1 MAIANA
7 PSAPILTAD
16 GIPLRV
22 SLRRSMRRSKLRA
35 LALVL
40 PAFLFLVIVF
50 ILPIGNLLT
59 RSVDDALINHQLP
72 LTFSLIETWDRD
84 QQSLP
89 EEALFES
96 VYLDLTTINKF
107 LIANNT
113 GANVDVSDSAW
124 WLKIPPKGPYK
135 DSIVQINPR
144 WGEASAWQPLKQLVD
159 KSLAHRGTEKEKR
172 NVKQRAAFDLC
183 SELTPLNNAS
193 CRTLFKALETW
204 DGQSAPDESLFAALY
219 KDLNSAQKILSG
231 KSSTRMNYEEPGWK
245 GIIRTSLRKFKT
257 IEGPPYRDAMIKAN
271 KGWGEV
277 RFWQSLVL
285 MKDART
291 MGYYLNAFDRRYDVD
306 KNIILRSEER
316 RVYVMLWWRTL
327 ILSLIVTVGCL
338 VLSYPVAHLLAT
350 LPLRY
355 SNLLM
360 ICVLMPFWTSLL
372 VRIVSW
378 MVMLQQEGVI
388 NDALVWTRLISDENR
403 LPMMYNFTGTVIVMI
418 QILLPF
424 MILPIYSVM
433 KTIPPSYMRAAQNLG
448 AAPSLAFLRVYMP
461 LTLPG
466 VGAGV
471 ILVFIVAIGY
481 YITPE
486 LVGGKDGRL
495 IGNMIAYHMQKSLNW
510 GLGAAMGTVLLAA
523 ILVLYWVYDKIVGVD
538 NLKMG

>member
-50 ILPIGNLLT
+50 IVPIGSLLT

-113 GANVDVSDSAW
+113 GASVDVSNAAW

-135 DSIVQINPR
+135 ESIVQINPR
-144 WGEASAWQPLKQLVD
+144 WGEAGAWQPLKQLVD
-159 KSLAHRGTEKEKR
+159 NSLVYRGTEKEKR

-183 SELTPLNNAS
+183 SELTPLRNAS
-193 CRTLFKALETW
+193 CGKLFKALEAW

-257 IEGPPYRDAMIKAN
+257 MEGPPYRDALIKAN

-523 ILVLYWVYDKIVGVD
+523 ILVLYWVYDKIVGID

>member
-7 PSAPILTAD
+7 SSAPILTAD

-40 PAFLFLVIVF
+40 PPFLFLVIVF

-84 QQSLP
+84 QQNLP

-107 LIANNT
+107 LIVNNT
-113 GANVDVSDSAW
+113 GASVDVSNAAW

-135 DSIVQINPR
+135 ESIVQINPR
-144 WGEASAWQPLKQLVD
+144 WGEAGAWQPLKQLVD

-193 CRTLFKALETW
+193 CRTLFKALEAW

>member
-113 GANVDVSDSAW
+113 GASVDVSNAAW

-135 DSIVQINPR
+135 ESIVQINPR
-144 WGEASAWQPLKQLVD
+144 WGEAGAWQPLKQLVD

-183 SELTPLNNAS
+183 GELTPLNNAS

>member
-40 PAFLFLVIVF
+40 PAFLFLVTVF

-113 GANVDVSDSAW
+113 GASVDVSNAAW

-135 DSIVQINPR
+135 ESIVQINPR
-144 WGEASAWQPLKQLVD
+144 WGEAGAWQPLKQLVD

-183 SELTPLNNAS
+183 SELTPLRNAS

-257 IEGPPYRDAMIKAN
+257 IEGPPYRDALIKAN

>member
-40 PAFLFLVIVF
+40 PAFLFLVTVF

-59 RSVDDALINHQLP
+59 RSVDDTLINHQLP

-113 GANVDVSDSAW
+113 GASVDVSNAAW

-135 DSIVQINPR
+135 ESIVQINPR
-144 WGEASAWQPLKQLVD
+144 WGEAGAWQPLKQLVD

-183 SELTPLNNAS
+183 SELTPLRNAS
-193 CRTLFKALETW
+193 CGKLFKALEAW

>member
-40 PAFLFLVIVF
+40 PAFLFLVTVF

-59 RSVDDALINHQLP
+59 RSVDDTLINHQLP

-113 GANVDVSDSAW
+113 GASVDVSNAAW

-135 DSIVQINPR
+135 ESIVQINPR
-144 WGEASAWQPLKQLVD
+144 WSEAGAWQPLKQLVD

-204 DGQSAPDESLFAALY
+204 DGQSVPDESLFAALY

>member
-113 GANVDVSDSAW
+113 GASVDVSNAAW

-135 DSIVQINPR
+135 ESIVQINPR
-144 WGEASAWQPLKQLVD
+144 WGEAGVWQPLKQLVD
-159 KSLAHRGTEKEKR
+159 KSLAYRGTEKEKR

-285 MKDART
+285 MKDTRT